1 MPRGVSYTKLETI
14 KQKIEE
20 LPSENQKAILKIIKE
35 DDVMFSENVNGVF
48 FDIVNIE
55 TDTLRKIQSYLD
67 FCDKS
72 EEYLE
77 ERVKN
82 EKAFLKEYEL
92 THSNKEKE
100 LIGITFQTQ
109 GGQVQVNPRNYGD
122 IPASDISVL
131 AGAGAG
137 ADGGVDVSL

>member
-20 LPSENQKAILKIIKE
+20 LPSENQKAILKIVKE

-55 TDTLRKIQSYLD
+55 METLKKIQSYLD

-82 EKAFLKEYEL
+82 EKAFLKEYET
-92 THSNKEKE
+92 THKGASLNET
-100 LIGITFQTQ
+100 TFSGLMT
-109 GGQVQVNPRNYGD
+109 NERNFGD
-122 IPASDISVL
+122 AP
-131 AGAGAG
+131 AGA
-137 ADGGVDVSL
+137 L

>member
-1 MPRGVSYTKLETI
+1 MPRGVSYTKLESI

-20 LPSENQKAILKIIKE
+20 LPPENQKAILKIVKE

-48 FDIVNIE
+48 FDIVNIDIE
-55 TDTLRKIQSYLD
+55 TLKKIQSYLD

-82 EKAFLKEYEL
+82 EKAFLKEYETTQKSTSL
-92 THSNKEKE
+92 KEISFDDLMINE
-100 LIGITFQTQ
+100 
-109 GGQVQVNPRNYGD
+109 RNFGD
-122 IPASDISVL
+122 AP
-131 AGAGAG
+131 AGA
-137 ADGGVDVSL
+137 L

>member
-20 LPSENQKAILKIIKE
+20 LPAENQKAILKIIKE

-92 THSNKEKE
+92 THTNKERE
-100 LIGITFQTQ
+100 PIGITFQIQ
-109 GGQVQVNPRNYGD
+109 GGQVQVNPRNYGE
-122 IPASDISVL
+122 IPSS
-131 AGAGAG
+131 GAGV
-137 ADGGVDVSL
+137 DGGVDVPV

>member
-1 MPRGVSYTKLETI
+1 MPRGVSYTKLEAI

-20 LPSENQKAILKIIKE
+20 LPTENQKAILKIIKE

-92 THSNKEKE
+92 TTHTHTHKEKE
-100 LIGITFQTQ
+100 PIGITL
-109 GGQVQVNPRNYGD
+109 QVQGEQENLRNYGEL
-122 IPASDISVL
+122 PSS
-131 AGAGAG
+131 GAEA
-137 ADGGVDVSL
+137 GVDVPM